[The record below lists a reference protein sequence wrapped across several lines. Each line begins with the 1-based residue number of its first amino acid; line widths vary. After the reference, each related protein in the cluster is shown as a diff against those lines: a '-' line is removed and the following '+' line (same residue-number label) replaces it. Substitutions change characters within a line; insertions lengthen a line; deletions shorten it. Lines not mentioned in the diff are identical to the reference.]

1 MSPRVADV
9 QAAKQLIWDVFT
21 GVDRTALHPDVEFH
35 GPAPIGRLDGAAAVR
50 ETVHAPLDEAL
61 LHRRWEPYLFLG
73 GICNGDEVWVAHTGH
88 ITGVFSHQLFGI
100 RPSGRTASLRYGDFA
115 RIEDGKIVEIRVL
128 FDIVGFA
135 AQAGIHLLP
144 EPPARNDLPPGPIL
158 GNGLTRSVSDLAE
171 SEFTLRLVEDML
183 GWLQPPRRQRSRV
196 DGDGRVLARRH
207 VSGTGR
213 TGSARR
219 TGFDEFERFAQG
231 PSVRSFPNRRGG
243 FHEARFADGLTA
255 AFTGV
260 AQVCGATSPVSR
272 SGGSSL
278 LVVRSARTSWTS
290 TSAVGPKLH
299 ENWVLIDLID
309 FAAQCGVDL
318 LREPSVTDG
327 SAAAKG
333 VARAAT
339 VPPGVAPMRSAGPL
353 G

>member
-1 MSPRVADV
+1 MEQSTERILTTRVGALPRNQAVARADV
-9 QAAKQLIWDVFT
+9 RAAKQLIWDVFA
-21 GVDRTALHPDVEFH
+21 GVHRTALHPDVEFH

-88 ITGVFSHQLFGI
+88 LTGVFSRQLFGI

-115 RIEDGKIVEIRVL
+115 RIEDGKIVENRVL
-128 FDIVGFA
+128 FDIVGLA

-158 GNGLTRSVSDLAE
+158 GNGLTRGVSDLAE

-183 GWLQPPRRQRSRV
+183 GGCNRL
-196 DGDGRVLARRH
+196 DGSDLESMGMAAYWHDDMVWH
-207 VSGTGR
+207 GPHGV
-213 TGSARR
+213 GSAY
-219 TGFDEFERFAQG
+219 GFDEFERFAQG

-255 AFTGV
+255 AFTGWPSLR
-260 AQVCGATSPVSR
+260 GDFTGEPFR
-272 SGGSSL
+272 GIEPTGGPIGQNIMDFY
-278 LVVRSARTSWTS
+278 VRR
-290 TSAVGPKLH
+290 GPKLH

-309 FAAQCGVDL
+309 FAAQCGIDL
-318 LREPSVTDG
+318 LENLP
-327 SAAAKG
+327 
-333 VARAAT
+333 
-339 VPPGVAPMRSAGPL
+339 
-353 G
+353 